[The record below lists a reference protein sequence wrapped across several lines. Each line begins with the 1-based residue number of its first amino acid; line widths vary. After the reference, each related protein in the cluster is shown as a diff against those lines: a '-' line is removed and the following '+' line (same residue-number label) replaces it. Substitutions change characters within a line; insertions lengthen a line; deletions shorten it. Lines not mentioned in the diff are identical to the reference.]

1 MSFVVNFVCVLLF
14 KTCMKTS
21 IYWRCSSSCFDKNLG
36 QGYYCHWK
44 LVTLKSSS
52 PKFAITNDHSN
63 LILIS
68 VCRSHDSWSMLH
80 VTGRRPAQKVLTT
93 TKSFRPRSNHKNS
106 EKENVPPNKQDK
118 LARIRHESKCAIFD
132 CDSVVFENETV
143 PSSFDNT
150 VLCISD
156 ANSCKMTWKEVGYS
170 WSVFHLWML
179 AKHY

>member
-14 KTCMKTS
+14 KTYMKTS

-63 LILIS
+63 LVLIS
-68 VCRSHDSWSMLH
+68 VCRSHDSWSILC

-93 TKSFRPRSNHKNS
+93 TKSSCPRSDHKNS

-118 LARIRHESKCAIFD
+118 LARIRHESKCAILD
-132 CDSVVFENETV
+132 CDPVVFENETV

-156 ANSCKMTWKEVGYS
+156 ANSRKMTWKGVGYS